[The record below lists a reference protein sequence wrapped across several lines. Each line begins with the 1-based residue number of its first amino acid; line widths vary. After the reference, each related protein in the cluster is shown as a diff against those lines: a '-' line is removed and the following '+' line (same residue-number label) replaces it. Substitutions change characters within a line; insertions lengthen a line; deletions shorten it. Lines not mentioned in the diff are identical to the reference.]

1 MAPIACIVLDSSA
14 NTGSKSYGNEID
26 GNTFYNSLK
35 VGGYLLESGTLDT
48 NNFWGNGNRIRL
60 ESQATLTALFNT
72 PNFKLSQSVSFR
84 RNLIA
89 GENIG
94 DASHDTFSIYGLYNI
109 TNDTIAASI
118 IGLPIGGA
126 VAGTLKVEVAN
137 LVATRY
143 YIPFRSTGNENIY
156 IQKISNNIAG
166 EWLTVITQKN
176 EAKVDA
182 VGVVKQSGTVAN
194 VISQNATDLPTA
206 LTLVN
211 ELKAQFNLKLASD
224 RDSGQQ
230 A

>member
-1 MAPIACIVLDSSA
+1 
-14 NTGSKSYGNEID
+14 
-26 GNTFYNSLK
+26 
-35 VGGYLLESGTLDT
+35 LESGKFDT
-48 NNFWGNGNRIRL
+48 NNFWGSGNRIRL

-94 DASHDTFSIYGLYNI
+94 DANHDTFSISGLYNI

-118 IGLPIGGA
+118 IGLPVGA
-126 VAGTLKVEVAN
+126 AAAGTLKVEVAN

-143 YIPFRSTGNENIY
+143 YMPSRSTGNSNIY
-156 IQKISNNIAG
+156 IQKISHNVAG
-166 EWLTVITQKN
+166 EWLMMITSKN
-176 EAKVDA
+176 VTDVNTA
-182 VGVVKQSGTVAN
+182 GVMKQSGVVAD

-211 ELKAQFNLKLASD
+211 K
-224 RDSGQQ
+224 
-230 A
+230 

>member
-1 MAPIACIVLDSSA
+1 M
-14 NTGSKSYGNEID
+14 
-26 GNTFYNSLK
+26 
-35 VGGYLLESGTLDT
+35 ESGTFDT
-48 NNFWGNGNRIRL
+48 NNFWGSGNRIRL

-94 DASHDTFSIYGLYNI
+94 DANHDTFSISGLYNI

-118 IGLPIGGA
+118 IGLPVGA
-126 VAGTLKVEVAN
+126 AAAGTLKVEVAN

-143 YIPFRSTGNENIY
+143 YMPSRSTGNSNIY
-156 IQKISNNIAG
+156 IQKISHNIAG
-166 EWLTVITQKN
+166 EWLTMITSKN
-176 EAKVDA
+176 VADVNTA
-182 VGVVKQSGTVAN
+182 GIMKQSGAVADI
-194 VISQNATDLPTA
+194 ISQNATDLPTV

-211 ELKAQFNLKLASD
+211 ELKQQFNSKLASD
-224 RDSGQQ
+224 RLSGQQ